1 MSDTPHPQREGSRQG
16 GGGTGTRPRLLLPYV
31 TAPHYFYYLFHLCAP
46 LQLWDIHPFPLPSL
60 PLTPT
65 SSREPALTTPAL
77 EPP

>member
-1 MSDTPHPQREGSRQG
+1 MPDTPPPAGRRGKAGRG
-16 GGGTGTRPRLLLPYV
+16 GAGTRPRLLLPYV

-46 LQLWDIHPFPLPSL
+46 LAPWDIHPFPLPSL

-65 SSREPALTTPAL
+65 SSREPILTTPAL